1 MKLPRCALGRW
12 LVHELNARETHPSVR
27 SVRNDRPPLLRRAAQ
42 GACPGGFIIFFLFKC
57 HFVACSAV
65 YKTEC
70 VLRGSRVSYHLSS
83 FVAYKHNSTRS
94 LALDSY
100 CLRIRLAHGR
110 AAGAWLKI
118 ASDPLRERRRA
129 RIVVR
134 GVPSRRRDLRYR
146 DGTRLRLRGR
156 AKMSSSYAD
165 GLSPYENKGVLGL
178 EEVKKNILGGT
189 RLFFL
194 SSFLTTCG
202 KRTMAFYS
210 SLPIPLG
217 VERRSIFFSSF
228 RFLFFSF
235 LHSFSAC
242 RDTTALRL
250 FA

>member
-1 MKLPRCALGRW
+1 MAGFDIRNHVLETPRRRSKFPPCSLGRW
-12 LVHELNARETHPSVR
+12 LVHELNTRETNPSVR
-27 SVRNDRPPLLRRAAQ
+27 LVRNDRSPLLRRAAQ

-110 AAGAWLKI
+110 AAGARLK
-118 ASDPLRERRRA
+118 
-129 RIVVR
+129 
-134 GVPSRRRDLRYR
+134 SRRTRFVRDDGHVSPFVAFPRGIVIR
-146 DGTRLRLRGR
+146 DIGTGLHHGLCGR

-178 EEVKKNILGGT
+178 EEVKKKEEISAG
-189 RLFFL
+189 RDF
-194 SSFLTTCG
+194 
-202 KRTMAFYS
+202 
-210 SLPIPLG
+210 
-217 VERRSIFFSSF
+217 FFSSF
-228 RFLFFSF
+228 FSRRYD
-235 LHSFSAC
+235 A
-242 RDTTALRL
+242 R
-250 FA
+250 